1 MRRSDAPWVRL
12 RAEGQRRRAF
22 FTRDVEAICA
32 MNARNVSVACWFA
45 ATLALMTVVAVRL
58 IDPAWRVSP
67 AHLLFVP
74 VATLLGIGAR
84 VFTGRISRPW
94 AEAAIEVGAA
104 AIVLGWIA
112 VLDTVFSPAA
122 PGVIMQPA
130 CVAAATLI
138 ATPWGLPVWVA
149 LAAEGAFAALSV
161 AIKTAPAVQ
170 TDLTAAVIG
179 SAVAVA
185 LSQFVLDLRLHD
197 FVVRERYRVLSE
209 RDPLTGLLNRGALSA
224 YIEEELAGGRAERG
238 VCVLMMDIDD
248 FKHVND
254 RFGHDAGD
262 ELLRDMGAAL
272 IGSFRSRDAVA
283 RFGGDE
289 FVVFAPGLTNLSV
302 AVSKFEA
309 VSQRISEAGFR
320 HIGETVSCSCGAVV
334 VPPGPVDA
342 RALMRQADQA
352 LYDVKRSGK
361 GACEARCYERPE
373 PAHERRGE
381 LGA

>member
-12 RAEGQRRRAF
+12 RAEGRRRRAF
-22 FTRDVEAICA
+22 FTRDVDAICA
-32 MNARNVSVACWFA
+32 MNARNVSIACWFA
-45 ATLALMTVVAVRL
+45 AVFTLMTVVAVRL
-58 IDPAWRVSP
+58 INPAWRVSP

-74 VATLLGIGAR
+74 VAILLGIGVR
-84 VFTGRISRPW
+84 VFTGRASRPW
-94 AEAAIEVGAA
+94 VEAAIEVVAA

-112 VLDTVFSPAA
+112 VIDTVFSPAA

-138 ATPWGLPVWVA
+138 ATPRGLPVWVA
-149 LAAEGAFAALSV
+149 LAAEGVFALLSV
-161 AIKTAPAVQ
+161 AVKTVPAVQ
-170 TDLTAAVIG
+170 TDLAAAVIG

-185 LSQFVLDLRLHD
+185 LSQFVLDLRLRD
-197 FVVRERYRVLSE
+197 FAVRERYRVLSE

-224 YIEEELAGGRAERG
+224 CIEEELAGGRAERG

-254 RFGHDAGD
+254 RYGHDAGD

-272 IGSFRSRDAVA
+272 TDSFRSRDAVA

-309 VSQRISEAGFR
+309 VSLRFSEAGLK
-320 HIGETVSCSCGAVV
+320 HIGEAVSCSCGAVV

-342 RALMRQADQA
+342 RALVRQADQA

-361 GACEARCYERPE
+361 GACEARCYERPA
-373 PAHERRGE
+373 PPRERRGE